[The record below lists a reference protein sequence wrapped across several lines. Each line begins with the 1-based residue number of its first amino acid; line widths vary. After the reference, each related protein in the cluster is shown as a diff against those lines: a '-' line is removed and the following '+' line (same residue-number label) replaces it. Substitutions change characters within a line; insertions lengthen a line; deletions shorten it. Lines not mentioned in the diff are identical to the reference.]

1 MDLKFAPMLDPD
13 ASELQIRRTRRFD
26 WTNLALRIASAAV
39 LVPAVLGAVMIDANW
54 LYLVLI
60 SIGVALLA
68 IEWGGMS
75 APRAP
80 LRVSAA
86 VTAAVLAALFLTH
99 LQHPVWAWFA
109 MIVGSAAAALVARGV
124 AERPADAAF
133 GVIYLAPAAIC
144 LAWLRLTNQGQWWTL
159 MLFLVTWSADIGAF
173 AVGSALKGPK
183 LWPKFSPNKT
193 WSGFFGGLACA
204 SLMGVLIAAPS
215 ALKINL
221 PGFVMPAFQLNLWAA
236 ALIGLAVGLATMAG
250 DLWESALKR
259 RFGVKDSGDL
269 IPGHGGLLDRV
280 DGLMFAVVVM
290 ALARLA
296 NHWGWGH

>member
-1 MDLKFAPMLDPD
+1 MT
-13 ASELQIRRTRRFD
+13 SLQQARSFD
-26 WTNLALRIASAAV
+26 WSNLGLRVVSAGV
-39 LVPAVLGAVMIDANW
+39 LVPAVVGAVMVEASW
-54 LYLVLI
+54 PYLVLV
-60 SIGVALLA
+60 SIAVALLA
-68 IEWGGMS
+68 IEWGSMS

-86 VTAAVLAALFLTH
+86 VAGAVLAALFLTH
-99 LQHPVWAWFA
+99 LRQPVGAWAA
-109 MIVGSAAAALVARGV
+109 MIVGAGAAALVARGV

-144 LAWLRLTNQGQWWTL
+144 LAWLRLTHQGQWWTL
-159 MLFLVTWSADIGAF
+159 MLFLVTWAADIGAF
-173 AVGSALKGPK
+173 AVGSTLKGPK
-183 LWPKFSPNKT
+183 LWPRFSPNKT
-193 WSGFFGGLACA
+193 WSGFFGGLACS
-204 SLMGVLIAAPS
+204 SLTGVLIAAPS
-215 ALKINL
+215 ALDITL
-221 PGFVMPAFQLNLWAA
+221 PRLVMPAFQLNLWAA

-280 DGLMFAVVVM
+280 DGLMFAVVAI

-296 NHWGWGH
+296 NQWGWGH

>member
-1 MDLKFAPMLDPD
+1 MTSLSQA
-13 ASELQIRRTRRFD
+13 RRFD
-26 WTNLALRIASAAV
+26 WTNLGLRIASAAV
-39 LVPAVLGAVMIDANW
+39 LAPAVVAAVMTDLRW
-54 LYLVLI
+54 PFLLLV

-80 LRVSAA
+80 VRVSAA
-86 VTAAVLAALFLTH
+86 VSVAVLAALFLTH
-99 LQHPVWAWFA
+99 LHHPLWGWAA
-109 MIVGSAAAALVARGV
+109 MAAGALASALVARGV

-144 LAWLRLTNQGQWWTL
+144 LTWLHGTNQGAWWTL
-159 MLFLVTWSADIGAF
+159 MLLLVTWAADIGAF
-173 AVGSALKGPK
+173 AVGSVLKGPK
-183 LWPKFSPNKT
+183 LWPRFSPNKT
-193 WSGFFGGLACA
+193 WSGFAGGLVCA
-204 SLMGVLIAAPS
+204 SLTGLLVALPS
-215 ALKINL
+215 ALDVDL
-221 PGFVMPAFQLNLWAA
+221 PRDILPTFHLNPYAAMLIGFV
-236 ALIGLAVGLATMAG
+236 VGLATMAG

-290 ALARLA
+290 AIARLA

>member
-1 MDLKFAPMLDPD
+1 MTSLPQAW
-13 ASELQIRRTRRFD
+13 RFD
-26 WTNLALRIASAAV
+26 WSNLGLRVASAVV
-39 LVPAVLGAVMIDANW
+39 LVPAVVAAVMVDLSW
-54 LYLVLI
+54 PFLVLI
-60 SIGVALLA
+60 SIGVAVLA

-80 LRVSAA
+80 VRVSAA
-86 VTAAVLAALFLTH
+86 VSAAVLAPVFLTH
-99 LQHPVWAWFA
+99 LHHPVWAWVA
-109 MIVGSAAAALVARGV
+109 MVVGALASALVARGV

-144 LAWLRLTNQGQWWTL
+144 LAWLRGTNQGPWWTL
-159 MLFLVTWSADIGAF
+159 MLLLVTWAADIGAF
-173 AVGSALKGPK
+173 AVGSVLKGPK
-183 LWPKFSPNKT
+183 LWPRFSPNKT
-193 WSGFFGGLACA
+193 WSGFIGGLAA
-204 SLMGVLIAAPS
+204 AMATGTLMTALS
-215 ALKINL
+215 A
-221 PGFVMPAFQLNLWAA
+221 FRLNLWAA
-236 ALIGLAVGLATMAG
+236 ALIGLVVGFATMAG

>member
-1 MDLKFAPMLDPD
+1 MTSLPQA
-13 ASELQIRRTRRFD
+13 RRFD
-26 WTNLALRIASAAV
+26 WTNLGLRVASALV
-39 LVPAVLGAVMIDANW
+39 LVPAVVAAIMIEASW
-54 LYLVLI
+54 PYLLLI
-60 SIGVALLA
+60 SIGVALLG

-86 VTAAVLAALFLTH
+86 VTTAVLAALFLTH
-99 LQHPVWAWFA
+99 LQHPVWAWIA
-109 MIVGSAAAALVARGV
+109 MLVGATAAALVARGV
-124 AERPADAAF
+124 AERPTDAAF

-144 LAWLRLTNQGQWWTL
+144 LAWLRMTNQGQWWTL

-183 LWPKFSPNKT
+183 LWPRFSPNKT

-215 ALKINL
+215 ALRFDL
-221 PGFVMPAFQLNLWAA
+221 PRAVMPAFSLNLWAA
-236 ALIGLAVGLATMAG
+236 AFIGLAVGLATMAG

-296 NHWGWGH
+296 NQWGWGH

>member
-1 MDLKFAPMLDPD
+1 MARSCQMTSLPQAK
-13 ASELQIRRTRRFD
+13 RFD
-26 WTNLALRIASAAV
+26 WSNLGLRVVSAVV
-39 LVPAVLGAVMIDANW
+39 LVPTVLAAIMIEADW
-54 LYLVLI
+54 PYLVLV
-60 SIGVALLA
+60 SIAVALLA

-75 APRAP
+75 APKSP
-80 LRVSAA
+80 IRVAAA
-86 VTAAVLAALFLTH
+86 VSAAVLAALFLTH
-99 LQHPVWAWFA
+99 LQAPVWAWAA
-109 MIVGSAAAALVARGV
+109 MVVGAAAAALVARGV
-124 AERPADAAF
+124 AERPADAAV

-159 MLFLVTWSADIGAF
+159 MLFLVTWAADIGAF

-183 LWPKFSPNKT
+183 LWPRFSPNKT

-204 SLMGVLIAAPS
+204 SLTGVLIAAPS
-215 ALKINL
+215 ALDIDL
-221 PGFVMPAFQLNLWAA
+221 PRMIMPAFHLNLWAA

-280 DGLMFAVVVM
+280 DGLMFAVVAM

-296 NHWGWGH
+296 NQWGWGH